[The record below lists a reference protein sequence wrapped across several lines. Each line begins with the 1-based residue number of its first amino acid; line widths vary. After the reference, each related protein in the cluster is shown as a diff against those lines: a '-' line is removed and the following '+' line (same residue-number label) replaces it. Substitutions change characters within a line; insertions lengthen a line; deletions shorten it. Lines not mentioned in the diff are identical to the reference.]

1 VTLPSLAKKAAK
13 RNQSKPAEMQR
24 WLQRACIFQPPGDFR
39 RPISMA
45 KKSIRDI
52 SLSGKRCFV
61 RVDFNVPLDEK
72 DGQMVITDDTRIKET
87 LPTLKFLIEAGARV
101 ILASHLGRPKGQR
114 DPKQSLRPI
123 AARLSEMIKRPVD
136 FADDCIGDAAKTKA
150 MALQDGGVLVLENVR
165 FHAGEEKNDPELARQ
180 MADLAEVYVN
190 DAFGSAHR
198 AHSSTAGV
206 AAYLPAVSG
215 LLMEKELTYLHDE
228 LENPERPFVVI
239 LGGAKVNDKI
249 EVINRLLEKADTII
263 IGGGMAYT
271 FRKLVQGIAI
281 GKSLYKPE
289 WEPIAQAA
297 IEKAKARGVKLLIP
311 VDAMVTDAFDFDAKK
326 LGNMKLA
333 AEGQDIDPEWEG
345 VDIGPA
351 SVKLFADEIAKAKT
365 VIWNGPM
372 GVFEIKEAA
381 KGTFAIAEAIAANQR
396 AKTIIGGGDS
406 VKAVKKAGVADK
418 VTFISTGGGASLELL
433 EGKTL
438 PGVAALN
445 EK

>member
-1 VTLPSLAKKAAK
+1 MPKKT
-13 RNQSKPAEMQR
+13 
-24 WLQRACIFQPPGDFR
+24 
-39 RPISMA
+39 
-45 KKSIRDI
+45 IRDI
-52 SLSGKRCFV
+52 ELINKRVLV

-72 DGQMVITDDTRIKET
+72 DGSMVITDATRIQET
-87 LPTLKFLIEAGARV
+87 LPTLNYLIDQGAKV
-101 ILASHLGRPKGQR
+101 ILCSHLGRPKGER
-114 DPKQSLRPI
+114 DPKQSLAPV
-123 AARLSEMIKRPVD
+123 APALSALLGRPVE
-136 FADDCIGDAAKTKA
+136 FSNETIGESAKAKA
-150 MALQDGGVLVLENVR
+150 LALPAGGVLLLENTR
-165 FHAGEEKNDPELARQ
+165 FHAGEEKNDAELAKGL
-180 MADLAEVYVN
+180 ADLADIFVN

-206 AAYLPAVSG
+206 ADYLPAVSG

-271 FRKLVQGIAI
+271 FRKLVQGITI

-297 IEKAKARGVKLLIP
+297 IDKAKKLGVNLLIP
-311 VDAMVTDAFDFDAKK
+311 VDAMITDAFDFDAKK
-326 LGNMKLA
+326 LGNTKYTGVNENIP
-333 AEGQDIDPEWEG
+333 EGWEG
-345 VDIGPA
+345 VDIGPE
-351 SVKLFADEIAKAKT
+351 SVKLFAAEIAKAKT

-372 GVFEIKEAA
+372 GVFEIKESA
-381 KGTFAIAEAIAANQR
+381 KGSFDVAAAIAENTA

-406 VKAVKKAGVADK
+406 VKAVKKAGLADQM
-418 VTFISTGGGASLELL
+418 TFISTGGGASLELL
-433 EGKTL
+433 EGKVL
-438 PGVAALN
+438 PGVACLQ

>member
-1 VTLPSLAKKAAK
+1 MPKKT
-13 RNQSKPAEMQR
+13 
-24 WLQRACIFQPPGDFR
+24 
-39 RPISMA
+39 
-45 KKSIRDI
+45 IRDI
-52 SLSGKRCFV
+52 ELSNKRVLV
-61 RVDFNVPLDEK
+61 RVDFNVPLEEK
-72 DGQMVITDDTRIKET
+72 DGQMVITDATRIQET
-87 LPTLKFLIEAGARV
+87 LPTLKALLEKGAKV
-101 ILASHLGRPKGQR
+101 ILCSHLGRPKGQR
-114 DPKQSLRPI
+114 DPKQSLAPV
-123 AARLSEMIKRPVD
+123 APALAELLGVPVEFSEETTGPV
-136 FADDCIGDAAKTKA
+136 AKAKA
-150 MALQDGGVLVLENVR
+150 EALPAGGVLLLENTR
-165 FHAGEEKNDPELARQ
+165 FHAGEEKNDAELAKGL
-180 MADLAEVYVN
+180 ADLAEVFVN

-206 AAYLPAVSG
+206 ADYLPAVSG

-271 FRKLVQGIAI
+271 FRKIVQGITI

-297 IEKAKARGVKLLIP
+297 IDKAKDRGVKLLIP
-311 VDAMVTDAFDFDAKK
+311 VDAMITDAFDFDAKK
-326 LGNMKLA
+326 LGNTKYTGVNENIP
-333 AEGQDIDPEWEG
+333 EGWEG
-345 VDIGPA
+345 VDIGPE
-351 SVKLFADEIAKAKT
+351 SVKLFSDEIAKAKT

-372 GVFEIKEAA
+372 GVFEIKESSKGSFDVAA
-381 KGTFAIAEAIAANQR
+381 AIAENTS

-406 VKAVKKAGVADK
+406 VKAVKKAKLADK
-418 VTFISTGGGASLELL
+418 MTFISTGGGASLELL

-438 PGVAALN
+438 PGVACLQ

>member
-1 VTLPSLAKKAAK
+1 
-13 RNQSKPAEMQR
+13 
-24 WLQRACIFQPPGDFR
+24 
-39 RPISMA
+39 MA
-45 KKSIRDI
+45 KQSIRDI
-52 SLSGKRCFV
+52 NLTGKRCFI

-72 DGQMVITDDTRIKET
+72 DGVMVITDDTRIQET
-87 LPTLKFLIEAGARV
+87 LPTLRALIATGARL

-114 DPKQSLRPI
+114 DPKQSLRPV
-123 AARLSEMIKRPVD
+123 AARLAELLGCAVD
-136 FADDCIGDAAKTKA
+136 FADDCIGEEAKAKA
-150 MALQDGGVLVLENVR
+150 FALKNGGVLVLENVR
-165 FHAGEEKNDPELARQ
+165 FHAGEEENDPALAKQ
-180 MADLAEVYVN
+180 MAELAEVFVN

-198 AHSSTAGV
+198 AHASTAGV

-249 EVINRLLEKADTII
+249 AVINRLIEKADTII

-297 IEKAKARGVKLLIP
+297 LDKAKARGVKLLIP
-311 VDAMVTDAFDFDAKK
+311 VDAMITDAFDFDAKTV
-326 LGNMKLA
+326 GNTRFTA
-333 AEGQDIDPEWEG
+333 PGESIPADWEG
-345 VDIGPA
+345 VDIGPE
-351 SVKLFADEIAKAKT
+351 SVALFSAEIAAAKT

-372 GVFEIKEAA
+372 GVFEVKACA
-381 KGTFAIAEAIAANQR
+381 KGTFAIAEAIAANTG

-406 VKAVKKAGVADK
+406 VKAVKKAGVGDK
-418 VTFISTGGGASLELL
+418 MTFISTGGGASLELL
-433 EGKTL
+433 EGKVL
-438 PGVAALN
+438 PGVAALAD
-445 EK
+445 K

>member
-1 VTLPSLAKKAAK
+1 
-13 RNQSKPAEMQR
+13 
-24 WLQRACIFQPPGDFR
+24 
-39 RPISMA
+39 MA

-52 SLSGKRCFV
+52 EVTGKRCLV

-72 DGQMVITDDTRIKET
+72 DGHMVISDDTRIRET
-87 LPTLKFLIEAGARV
+87 LPTIQYLIEHGAKV
-101 ILASHLGRPKGQR
+101 ILCSHLGRPKGKR
-114 DPKQSLRPI
+114 SEKESLRPVADHLHTLLGQPVIFSHDTIGEVPTKII
-123 AARLSEMIKRPVD
+123 AHMKN
-136 FADDCIGDAAKTKA
+136 GDV
-150 MALQDGGVLVLENVR
+150 ALLENVR
-165 FHAGEEKNDPELARQ
+165 FEAGEEKNDETLSKALAG
-180 MADLAEVYVN
+180 LAEIYVN

-206 AAYLPAVSG
+206 AAFLPAVSG

-249 EVINRLLEKADTII
+249 AVINRLLDKADTII

-271 FRKLVQGIAI
+271 FRKLVQGITL

-297 IEKAKARGVKLLIP
+297 LDKAKARGVKFLIP
-311 VDAMVTDAFDFDAKK
+311 VDCYVTDAFDFDAKK
-326 LGNMKLA
+326 LGNIKLA
-333 AEGQDIDPEWEG
+333 TEGQGIEPEWEG
-345 VDIGPA
+345 VDIGPE
-351 SVKLFADEIAKAKT
+351 SVKLFASEIAKAKT

-372 GVFEIKEAA
+372 GVFEIPEAA
-381 KGTFAIAEAIAANQR
+381 AGTFAIAEAIAANR
-396 AKTIIGGGDS
+396 GAKTIIGGGDS

-438 PGVAALN
+438 PGVAAISD
-445 EK
+445 K

>member
-1 VTLPSLAKKAAK
+1 MPKKTIRYIELSNK
-13 RNQSKPAEMQR
+13 RV
-24 WLQRACIFQPPGDFR
+24 L
-39 RPISMA
+39 
-45 KKSIRDI
+45 
-52 SLSGKRCFV
+52 V

-72 DGQMVITDDTRIKET
+72 DGSMVITDATRIQET
-87 LPTLKFLIEAGARV
+87 LPTLNYLIEKGAKV
-101 ILASHLGRPKGQR
+101 ILCSHLGRPKGQR
-114 DPKQSLRPI
+114 DPKQSLAPV
-123 AARLSEMIKRPVD
+123 APALSALLGRPVE
-136 FADDCIGDAAKTKA
+136 FSEETIGESAKAKA
-150 MALQDGGVLVLENVR
+150 LALPAGGVLLLENTR
-165 FHAGEEKNDPELARQ
+165 FHAGEEKNEAELAKGL
-180 MADLAEVYVN
+180 ADLADIFVN

-206 AAYLPAVSG
+206 ADYLPAVSG

-271 FRKLVQGIAI
+271 FRKLVQGITI

-297 IEKAKARGVKLLIP
+297 IDKAKKLGVNLLIP
-311 VDAMVTDAFDFDAKK
+311 VDAMITDAFDFDAKK
-326 LGNMKLA
+326 LGNTKYTA
-333 AEGQDIDPEWEG
+333 VNENIPEGWEG
-345 VDIGPA
+345 VDIGPE
-351 SVKLFADEIAKAKT
+351 SVKLFAAEIAKAKT

-372 GVFEIKEAA
+372 GVFEIKESA
-381 KGTFAIAEAIAANQR
+381 KGSFDIAAAIAENTA

-406 VKAVKKAGVADK
+406 VKAVKKAGLADQM
-418 VTFISTGGGASLELL
+418 TFISTGGGASLELL
-433 EGKTL
+433 EGKVL
-438 PGVAALN
+438 PGVACLQ

>member
-1 VTLPSLAKKAAK
+1 MPKKT
-13 RNQSKPAEMQR
+13 
-24 WLQRACIFQPPGDFR
+24 
-39 RPISMA
+39 
-45 KKSIRDI
+45 IRDI
-52 SLSGKRCFV
+52 DLSNKRVLV

-72 DGQMVITDDTRIKET
+72 DGQMVITDATRIQET
-87 LPTLKFLIEAGARV
+87 LPTLQALIAAGAKV
-101 ILASHLGRPKGQR
+101 ILCSHLGRPKGQR
-114 DPKQSLRPI
+114 DPKQSLAPV
-123 AARLSEMIKRPVD
+123 APALSELLGVPVE
-136 FADDCIGDAAKTKA
+136 FSEETTGPVALAKA
-150 MALQDGGVLVLENVR
+150 MALPAGGVLLLENTR
-165 FHAGEEKNDPELARQ
+165 FHAGEEKNDPELAKGL
-180 MADLAEVYVN
+180 AELAEVFVN

-206 AAYLPAVSG
+206 ADYLPAVSG

-271 FRKLVQGIAI
+271 FRKLVQGITI

-297 IEKAKARGVKLLIP
+297 IDKAKARGVNLLIP
-311 VDAMVTDAFDFDAKK
+311 VDAMITDAFDFDAKK
-326 LGNMKLA
+326 LGNTKYTGVN
-333 AEGQDIDPEWEG
+333 ESIPDGWEG
-345 VDIGPA
+345 VDIGPE
-351 SVKLFADEIAKAKT
+351 SVKLFAAEIAKAKT

-372 GVFEIKEAA
+372 GVFEIQESSKGSFDVAA
-381 KGTFAIAEAIAANQR
+381 AIAENTS

-406 VKAVKKAGVADK
+406 VKAVKKAKLADK
-418 VTFISTGGGASLELL
+418 MTFISTGGGASLELL
-433 EGKTL
+433 EGKVL
-438 PGVAALN
+438 PGVACLQ

>member
-1 VTLPSLAKKAAK
+1 MPKKTLRDLDLTNK
-13 RNQSKPAEMQR
+13 RV
-24 WLQRACIFQPPGDFR
+24 L
-39 RPISMA
+39 
-45 KKSIRDI
+45 
-52 SLSGKRCFV
+52 V
-61 RVDFNVPLDEK
+61 RVDFNVPLEEK
-72 DGQMVITDDTRIKET
+72 DGAMVITDATRIQET
-87 LPTLKFLIEAGARV
+87 LPTIRHLIDQGAKV

-114 DPKQSLRPI
+114 DPRQSLAPV
-123 AARLSEMIKRPVD
+123 APALSALLGRPVD
-136 FADDCIGDAAKTKA
+136 FASDCVGEEAKAKA
-150 MALQDGGVLVLENVR
+150 LALAPGGVLLLENTR
-165 FHAGEEKNDPELARQ
+165 FHAGEEKNDPELAKGL
-180 MADLAEVYVN
+180 AELAEVFVN

-206 AAYLPAVSG
+206 ADHLPAVSG

-239 LGGAKVNDKI
+239 LGGAKVSDKI

-271 FRKLVQGIAI
+271 FRKLVQGISL

-297 IEKAKARGVKLLIP
+297 LDKAKARGVQLLIP
-311 VDAMVTDAFDFDAKK
+311 VDALITDAFDFDAKK
-326 LGNMKLA
+326 LGTTKYTGVN
-333 AEGQDIDPEWEG
+333 ESIPDGWEG
-345 VDIGPA
+345 VDIGPE
-351 SVKLFADEIAKAKT
+351 SVKLFAEAVAGART

-381 KGTFAIAEAIAANQR
+381 KGTFDIAEAVAANSA

-406 VKAVKKAGVADK
+406 VKAVKKAGLAGK
-418 VTFISTGGGASLELL
+418 MTFISTGGGASLELL
-433 EGKTL
+433 EGKVL
-438 PGVAALN
+438 PGVACLQ

>member
-1 VTLPSLAKKAAK
+1 MPKKT
-13 RNQSKPAEMQR
+13 
-24 WLQRACIFQPPGDFR
+24 
-39 RPISMA
+39 
-45 KKSIRDI
+45 IRDI
-52 SLSGKRCFV
+52 ELSNKRVLV

-72 DGQMVITDDTRIKET
+72 DGQMVITDSTRIQET
-87 LPTLKFLIEAGARV
+87 LPTLNYLIEKGAKV
-101 ILASHLGRPKGQR
+101 ILCSHLGRPKGQR
-114 DPKQSLRPI
+114 DPKQSLAPV
-123 AARLSEMIKRPVD
+123 APALSALLGRPVEFSD
-136 FADDCIGDAAKTKA
+136 ETTGEVAKAKA
-150 MALQDGGVLVLENVR
+150 LALPPGGVLLLENTR
-165 FHAGEEKNDPELARQ
+165 FFAGEEKNDAELAKGL
-180 MADLAEVYVN
+180 ADLAEIFVN

-206 AAYLPAVSG
+206 ADYLPAVSG

-271 FRKLVQGIAI
+271 FRKLVQGITI

-297 IEKAKARGVKLLIP
+297 IDKAKKLGVNLLIP
-311 VDAMVTDAFDFDAKK
+311 VDAMITDAFDFDAKK
-326 LGNMKLA
+326 LGNTKYTGVNESIP
-333 AEGQDIDPEWEG
+333 EGWEG
-345 VDIGPA
+345 VDIGPE
-351 SVKLFADEIAKAKT
+351 SVKLFAAEIAKART

-372 GVFEIKEAA
+372 GVFEIKESSKGSFDVAA
-381 KGTFAIAEAIAANQR
+381 AIAENSS

-406 VKAVKKAGVADK
+406 VKAVKKAGLADK
-418 VTFISTGGGASLELL
+418 MTFISTGGGASLELL
-433 EGKTL
+433 EGKIL
-438 PGVAALN
+438 PGVACLQ

>member
-1 VTLPSLAKKAAK
+1 MPKKT
-13 RNQSKPAEMQR
+13 
-24 WLQRACIFQPPGDFR
+24 
-39 RPISMA
+39 
-45 KKSIRDI
+45 IRDI
-52 SLSGKRCFV
+52 DLSNKRVLV

-72 DGQMVITDDTRIKET
+72 DGQMVITDATRIQET
-87 LPTLKFLIEAGARV
+87 LPTLKALIAAGAKV
-101 ILASHLGRPKGQR
+101 ILCSHLGRPKGQR
-114 DPKQSLRPI
+114 DPKQSLAPV
-123 AARLSEMIKRPVD
+123 APALSELLGVPVE
-136 FADDCIGDAAKTKA
+136 FSEETTGPVALAKA
-150 MALQDGGVLVLENVR
+150 QALSAGGVLLLENTR
-165 FHAGEEKNDPELARQ
+165 FHAGEEKNDAELAKGL
-180 MADLAEVYVN
+180 AELAEVFVN

-206 AAYLPAVSG
+206 ADYLPAVSG

-271 FRKLVQGIAI
+271 FRKIVQGITI

-297 IEKAKARGVKLLIP
+297 IDKAKARGVNLLIP
-311 VDAMVTDAFDFDAKK
+311 VDAMITDAFDFDAKK
-326 LGNMKLA
+326 LGETKYTGVNESIPA
-333 AEGQDIDPEWEG
+333 GWEG
-345 VDIGPA
+345 VDIGPE
-351 SVKLFADEIAKAKT
+351 SVKLFSAEIAKAKT

-372 GVFEIKEAA
+372 GVFEIKESSKGSFDVAA
-381 KGTFAIAEAIAANQR
+381 AIAENTS

-406 VKAVKKAGVADK
+406 VKAVKKAKLADK
-418 VTFISTGGGASLELL
+418 MTFISTGGGASLELL
-433 EGKTL
+433 EGKVL
-438 PGVAALN
+438 PGVACLQ